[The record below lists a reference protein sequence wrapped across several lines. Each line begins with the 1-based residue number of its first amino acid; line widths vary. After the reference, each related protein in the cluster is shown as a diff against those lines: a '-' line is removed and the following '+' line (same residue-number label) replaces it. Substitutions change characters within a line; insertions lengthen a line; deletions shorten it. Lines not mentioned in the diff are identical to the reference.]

1 MPIYFRCKN
10 CDEEHPSP
18 TQVDRYTFEDPT
30 FISQDNSLQ
39 CPKTGQSALYSKE
52 DMFWKEDH

>member
-39 CPKTGQSALYSKE
+39 CPKTNQSALYSKE
-52 DMFWKEDH
+52 DMFWKD